1 MPTSATPIITAFA
14 GSLRRE
20 SFNKKLVAC
29 AAAGA
34 KAAGA
39 DVRVIDLAEF
49 PLPIYDGDLEEREGI
64 PAHAKSLKKLLR
76 ESHGLLISSPEYNSS
91 VSAALK
97 NMIDWVS
104 RPARPGEPPE
114 PPLASFAG
122 KVAGI
127 MAASP
132 GNLGG
137 LRGLVHLRAILS
149 NIQVLV
155 LPDQIALH
163 QAQAAFDEHAQLKD
177 PKHRETAERIG
188 ARVATVAAKLM

>member
-1 MPTSATPIITAFA
+1 MTTPIITAFA
-14 GSLRRE
+14 GSLRRD

-29 AAAGA
+29 AASGA
-34 KAAGA
+34 RAAGA
-39 DVRVIDLAEF
+39 DVRVIDLAAY
-49 PLPIYDGDLEEREGI
+49 PLPIYDGDLEERDGI
-64 PAHAKSLKKLLR
+64 PANAKTLKKMLR
-76 ESHGLLISSPEYNSS
+76 ESHGFLIASPEYNSS

-104 RPARPGEPPE
+104 RPPRPGDEAE
-114 PPLASFAG
+114 APLASFAG

-137 LRGLVHLRAILS
+137 LRGLVHLRAILG

-155 LPDQIALH
+155 IPDQIALH
-163 QAQAAFDEHAQLKD
+163 QAQAAFDEQGNIKD
-177 PKHRETAERIG
+177 PKHRETVERIG
-188 ARVATVAAKLM
+188 ARVATVARKLM